1 MAKKMTIAE
10 KAKKARDAASGTK
23 KINVD
28 KQRSIIKEVLGEPL
42 TAGRNVRVLTK
53 AGKVQKVTGPI
64 GMSGEMYDKKATVKK
79 VDAAAYDMLSKLAK
93 GKALKGAEAEAAIQK
108 ALKTVSSRMQ
118 NDRNRTASRA
128 EFIARRESKKRSNT
142 NLG

>member
-1 MAKKMTIAE
+1 
-10 KAKKARDAASGTK
+10 
-23 KINVD
+23 
-28 KQRSIIKEVLGEPL
+28 
-42 TAGRNVRVLTK
+42 
-53 AGKVQKVTGPI
+53 
-64 GMSGEMYDKKATVKK
+64 MSGEMYDKKATVKK

-108 ALKTVSSRMQ
+108 ALKAVSSRMQ

-128 EFIARRESKKRSNT
+128 EFIARRESKKRGNT

>member
-10 KAKKARDAASGTK
+10 KAKLARDKASGTK
-23 KINVD
+23 QINVD
-28 KQRSIIKEVLGEPL
+28 KKRSIAKQILGEPL

-53 AGKVQKVTGPI
+53 AGKVQKVTGKV
-64 GMSGEMYDKKATVKK
+64 GMSGELYDKKATVKK
-79 VDAAAYDMLSKLAK
+79 VDADAYDMLSKLAK
-93 GKALKGAEAEAAIQK
+93 GKALKGAEAEKAIQK
-108 ALKTVSSRMQ
+108 AYKAVASRMQ

-128 EFIARRESKKRSNT
+128 EFIAKRESNKRSNT